1 MNKKDS
7 NYNYSSFVRFKFD
20 DPTLF
25 RDLVITNLK
34 DNTPIMVEWID
45 WAGHWSNII
54 GYDTMGTDSFG
65 DDVIILADPYDTSDH
80 MQDGYHIVPAERF
93 FYMWLDKKILPED
106 QDVQQWLIAT
116 PSN

>member
-1 MNKKDS
+1 
-7 NYNYSSFVRFKFD
+7 
-20 DPTLF
+20 
-25 RDLVITNLK
+25 
-34 DNTPIMVEWID
+34 
-45 WAGHWSNII
+45 
-54 GYDTMGTDSFG
+54 MGTDSFG

-116 PSN
+116 PAN